1 MGGDATAS
9 GGGYSLNGNGGR
21 AGGGAC
27 GLLAERVSDL
37 LAGDLP
43 LAMRREL
50 ESHAGGCATCSAEL
64 AAAARTVAALRAL
77 PVAVR
82 RDAVWSSL
90 ERALAREPARR
101 PHAFAL
107 EAALLGVLG
116 TALAAALALRND
128 RVVEWIERNVPDAL
142 RELLLIGSLRACLL
156 PTLFALFGAIVAV
169 VALPLLAARRPP
181 LPALALAAHPEKA
194 S

>member
-9 GGGYSLNGNGGR
+9 GGDFSSNGGS

-27 GLLAERVSDL
+27 GLLAERLSDL

-43 LAMRREL
+43 FAMRREL
-50 ESHAGGCATCSAEL
+50 ESHASGCAACSAEL
-64 AAAARTVAALRAL
+64 SAAARTVAALRAL

-82 RDAVWSSL
+82 GDAVWSSF
-90 ERALAREPARR
+90 ERALAREPARC
-101 PHAFAL
+101 PYAFAL

>member
-1 MGGDATAS
+1 
-9 GGGYSLNGNGGR
+9 
-21 AGGGAC
+21 
-27 GLLAERVSDL
+27 
-37 LAGDLP
+37 
-43 LAMRREL
+43 
-50 ESHAGGCATCSAEL
+50 
-64 AAAARTVAALRAL
+64 
-77 PVAVR
+77 
-82 RDAVWSSL
+82 
-90 ERALAREPARR
+90 
-101 PHAFAL
+101 
-107 EAALLGVLG
+107 VLG

>member
-9 GGGYSLNGNGGR
+9 GGGFSLNGNGGR

-50 ESHAGGCATCSAEL
+50 ESHAAGCATCSAEL

-90 ERALAREPARR
+90 S
-101 PHAFAL
+101 
-107 EAALLGVLG
+107 
-116 TALAAALALRND
+116 ALAA
-128 RVVEWIERNVPDAL
+128 
-142 RELLLIGSLRACLL
+142 SQRA
-156 PTLFALFGAIVAV
+156 PALFALGARSACS
-169 VALPLLAARRPP
+169 ARWRRRSRC
-181 LPALALAAHPEKA
+181 ATTA
-194 S
+194 SSSGSSATSPTRCASCC

>member
-9 GGGYSLNGNGGR
+9 GGDFSLNGGR
-21 AGGGAC
+21 AGDGAC
-27 GLLAERVSDL
+27 GLVAERLSDL

-43 LAMRREL
+43 FAMRREL
-50 ESHAGGCATCSAEL
+50 ESHASGCAACSAEL
-64 AAAARTVAALRAL
+64 SAAARTVAALRAL